1 MVILFNIYF
10 VYKYNQFLLE
20 REFNQWEFLYDSTNE
35 GFDSLMDR
43 ISSFLDKE
51 YEVDTEKFESV
62 VLNLFNRFKNKIGI
76 VAIIASLLVG
86 TYLTG
91 SKVRELIQ
99 KSNIEP
105 AKQEEVIK
113 KVEEKEHKKD
123 SFFTKKKN
131 DLAKF
136 LRALAQKESSLDPTN
151 INSLGY
157 IGKYQFG
164 EMALKDVG
172 LEDEINTAKFRKNPS
187 IWPEKEQDKAMV
199 KLLKKNKDYLGN
211 YLSQFDGKVINDV
224 KMTKSGLLAGA
235 HLVGAGAVKQ
245 FLDSNGKFVPK
256 DGNGVPVTDYIK
268 KFGGYYL
275 TF

>member
-1 MVILFNIYF
+1 ML
-10 VYKYNQFLLE
+10 KYNEYLLE
-20 REFNQWEFLYDSTNE
+20 LEYKKWEFLYDSTNE
-35 GFDSLMDR
+35 GFSSLMDR
-43 ISSFLDKE
+43 IDAFLDKE
-51 YEVDTEKFESV
+51 YEIDLDKFEST

-113 KVEEKEHKKD
+113 KVEEKEHKKT
-123 SFFTKKKN
+123 FTFKKKKN
-131 DLAKF
+131 DLFKF
-136 LRALAQKESSLDPTN
+136 LKALAQKESSLDPTN
-151 INSLGY
+151 VNRLGY

-164 EMALKDVG
+164 KMALKDVG
-172 LEDEINTAKFRKNPS
+172 LEDKISTVKFKKNPS
-187 IWPEKEQDKAMV
+187 IWPEKEQDKAMI
-199 KLLKKNKDYLGN
+199 KLLKKNRDYLGE
-211 YLSQFDGKVINDV
+211 YLSQFEGKTIGGV
-224 KMTKSGLLAGA
+224 KITKSGLLAGS

-245 FLDSNGKFVPK
+245 FLDSNGQFVPK

-268 KFGGYYL
+268 KFGNYNL
-275 TF
+275 TFLNN